1 MSVCER
7 PGLCVFLLVSLC
19 LYVLLCTSICVCVCI
34 YCSHC
39 VHRSAVCSCVCVCVC
54 VRAASVAVFDIY
66 TMIDV
71 QPERSAPPPHP
82 SSSFSGVSRSRL

>member
-1 MSVCER
+1 MRDLDCVFSCSFLSVCTS
-7 PGLCVFLLVSLC
+7 F
-19 LYVLLCTSICVCVCI
+19 YVPQYVCVCAFTAVTASI
-34 YCSHC
+34 GLLC
-39 VHRSAVCSCVCVCVC
+39 VRVCVCVC